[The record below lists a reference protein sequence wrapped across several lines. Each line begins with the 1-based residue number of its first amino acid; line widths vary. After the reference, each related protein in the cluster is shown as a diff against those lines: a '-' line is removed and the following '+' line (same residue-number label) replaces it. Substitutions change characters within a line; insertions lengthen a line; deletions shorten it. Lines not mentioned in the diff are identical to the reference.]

1 MIPLRSLSLKKIAL
15 HILFIACCLLTV
27 YLSFVSLISVWI
39 GLGYAYH
46 PGSWVPILAGTTSL
60 ILVLW
65 AFLRIIRYLLGQMK
79 EDDVVNI

>member
-1 MIPLRSLSLKKIAL
+1 MIPRHSLSFKKTAL
-15 HILFIACCLLTV
+15 HILFILCCLLTV

-46 PGSWVPILAGTTSL
+46 PGSWVPIVAGITSL
-60 ILVLW
+60 IIVLW
-65 AFLRIIRYLLGQMK
+65 AFLRIIRLLLGQMK